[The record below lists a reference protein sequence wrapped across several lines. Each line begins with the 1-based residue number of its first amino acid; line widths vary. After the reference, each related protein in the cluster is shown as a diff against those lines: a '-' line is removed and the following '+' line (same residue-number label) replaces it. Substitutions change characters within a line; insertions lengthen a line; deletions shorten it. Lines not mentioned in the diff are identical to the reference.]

1 MITFRQFLLED
12 NLDIPKLCAKFITES
27 KGLPLYRGS
36 GKSINE
42 PTIITPR
49 KDRSPLG
56 TDREVH
62 KAVDDWFKKNLDMN
76 ARTAGLFAIGDYP
89 IAHSYGHVFFVL
101 PIGDFK
107 YVWGKSDGEYISDTY
122 DITIKINRKKN
133 AQQPGKYWQS
143 VEEIA
148 NEILS
153 KVEWFTT
160 NLSEAIEHNAELS
173 IICEKA
179 ILVPTGDYDV
189 ENLKTQYKKLITA

>member
-76 ARTAGLFAIGDYP
+76 ARTAGLFAIGDYQV
-89 IAHSYGHVFFVL
+89 AYSYGHAFFIL

-122 DITIKINRKKN
+122 DITSKITKKFN
-133 AQQPGKYWQS
+133 FQTEKYRQS
-143 VEEIA
+143 VEEIT
-148 NEILS
+148 NEVLS

-189 ENLKTQYKKLITA
+189 ENLKAQYKKLITA